1 MFEESLGLLQA
12 FQCLFTVYPFQQN
25 IVFSFS
31 REEWF
36 AEYFWGPTSRG
47 CPALYEDRPHER
59 LVASK
64 LRQDSLP
71 GEPSMAD
78 CSFSMSLV
86 KVITKGSQ
94 RHILKSTA
102 KNVAT
107 KPPNTPR
114 WSTVCLPSKVHIG
127 SPEIRIQEQAST
139 PQQWTENK
147 TQTCETCEVSSN
159 AATEDGME
167 MDSKNGASLDPQNLI
182 KIVVLCI

>member
-86 KVITKGSQ
+86 KVIKPQRITK
-94 RHILKSTA
+94 A
-102 KNVAT
+102 Y
-107 KPPNTPR
+107 
-114 WSTVCLPSKVHIG
+114 
-127 SPEIRIQEQAST
+127 
-139 PQQWTENK
+139 PQI
-147 TQTCETCEVSSN
+147 
-159 AATEDGME
+159 
-167 MDSKNGASLDPQNLI
+167 DSKKCGYKTTKYTKVEHSMPAIQGSHREPGNQNPGASLNSPTMD
-182 KIVVLCI
+182 